1 MGGSDYG
8 NNRLTF
14 NSNLYKSFPFNCD
27 VKHIYVPDESVD
39 LYKNDTKYGIQE
51 EGSDEITEITG
62 TVECWDGSVMKER
75 NISWSRFK
83 DIIKP
88 LSEYVES

>member
-1 MGGSDYG
+1 MEK
-8 NNRLTF
+8 
-14 NSNLYKSFPFNCD
+14 NLQKSFPFNCN
-27 VKHIYVPDESVD
+27 VKNIYVPDESID

-51 EGSDEITEITG
+51 EYSDEITEHTG
-62 TVECWDGSVMKER
+62 TIECWDGSEMKER

-88 LSEYVES
+88 LSEYVEP

>member
-1 MGGSDYG
+1 MPIQELLPQIVFIQGVLLYG
-8 NNRLTF
+8 
-14 NSNLYKSFPFNCD
+14 
-27 VKHIYVPDESVD
+27 ED

-51 EGSDEITEITG
+51 EYSDEITEHTG
-62 TVECWDGSVMKER
+62 TVECYSNYELKER

-88 LSEYVES
+88 LSEYVKS